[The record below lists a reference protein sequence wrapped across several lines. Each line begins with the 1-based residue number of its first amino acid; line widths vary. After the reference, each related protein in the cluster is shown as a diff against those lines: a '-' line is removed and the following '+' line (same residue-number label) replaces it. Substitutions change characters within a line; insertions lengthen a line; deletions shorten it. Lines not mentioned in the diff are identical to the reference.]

1 MTNEMI
7 RYAAERLSKCY
18 QTRDPFRLCDALGI
32 NVMPLVG
39 ARTLKGMYRIVKRNR
54 YLFLSDRLDECYR
67 RIVCAHELGHDRLHA
82 DMAKETPLREF
93 TICSTASRKEYEANL
108 FAAELL
114 LPDDAIVPLVM
125 DGADIYEIASR
136 LSTDQNLVAIKIES
150 LRRHMPHWHA
160 TDFDSR
166 FLR

>member
-1 MTNEMI
+1 MI
-7 RYAAERLSKCY
+7 NKRIRCEADRLFRRFH
-18 QTRDPFRLCDALGI
+18 TRDPFRICEGLGI
-32 NVMPLVG
+32 CIFPLSG
-39 ARTLKGMYRIVKRNR
+39 AKTLKGMYRIVKRNR
-54 YLFLSDRLDECYR
+54 YLFLSDRLDPAYR

-82 DMAKETPLREF
+82 DMARETPLREF

-114 LPDDAIVPLVM
+114 LPDEAILPLVTE
-125 DGADIYEIASR
+125 GASLSEIAGR
-136 LSTDQNLVAIKIES
+136 LATDKNLVAIKLEAM
-150 LRRHMPHWHA
+150 RPYMQDWHS